1 MYTFPKR
8 LVTCGSAQRNAPLN
22 LYATT
27 TGRLC
32 LLKKI
37 KTRVFRTVSAAFDS
51 MVQQR
56 RGGVGKWDAAYQ
68 HTPIS
73 SSNFKGVLPHQPKVW
88 GQIPE
93 KKGHDFRNCASR
105 RGLSPRMQR
114 RHDFEG
120 NWERAQLLLW
130 KTLCVSFL
138 ALLCGCWLGM
148 WRYLAVPRRVLAMK
162 PGRTIQYGCD
172 WV

>member
-51 MVQQR
+51 MVQQK

-105 RGLSPRMQR
+105 RGLSPGCNVDMILREIER
-114 RHDFEG
+114 GHSCCCEKRSVSAFWRYCVDAGWTFEG
-120 NWERAQLLLW
+120 NVTVFGWTEACFGDETW
-130 KTLCVSFL
+130 
-138 ALLCGCWLGM
+138 
-148 WRYLAVPRRVLAMK
+148 
-162 PGRTIQYGCD
+162 
-172 WV
+172 